1 MTQVLLF
8 DMGNVLIRFDS
19 RIALA
24 KLAPR
29 TTYSPD
35 QMIQLLKDWGGIWD
49 YECGRLETQQFF
61 TAICSHLNL
70 CDLTLQEFMSIWS
83 GIFFDDMLISPDTL
97 RSLRRQHRLMLL
109 SNTNAMHFDFIR
121 DKFPVVAEFDETLLS
136 YQLGLMKPDPRI
148 FAEAV
153 ARARCEPSE
162 IFYIDDIEEN
172 VQAALSVGIPG
183 TRFESEERLLRE
195 LKKRGIK
202 V

>member
-1 MTQVLLF
+1 MTRVLLF
-8 DMGNVLIRFDS
+8 DMGNVLVRFDS

-29 TTYSPD
+29 TAYSPD
-35 QMIQLLKDWGGIWD
+35 QMIQLMKDWGAIWD
-49 YECGRLETQQFF
+49 YECGWLETQQFF

-70 CDLTLQEFMSIWS
+70 CDLTLPEFMSIWS
-83 GIFFDDMLISPDTL
+83 SIFFDDMLISPDTL

-121 DKFPVVAEFDETLLS
+121 HKFPVVSEFDETLLS

-162 IFYIDDIEEN
+162 IFFIDDIEEN

-183 TRFESEERLLRE
+183 TRFESEEQLLRE
-195 LKKRGIK
+195 LKERGIK
-202 V
+202 A

>member
-1 MTQVLLF
+1 MTRVLLF
-8 DMGNVLIRFDS
+8 DMGNVLVRFDS

-29 TTYSPD
+29 TAYSPD
-35 QMIQLLKDWGGIWD
+35 QMIQLMKDWGAIWD

-70 CDLTLQEFMSIWS
+70 CDLTLPEFMSIWS
-83 GIFFDDMLISPDTL
+83 SIFFDDMLISPDTL

-121 DKFPVVAEFDETLLS
+121 HKFPVVSEFDETLLS

-162 IFYIDDIEEN
+162 IFFIDDIEEN

-183 TRFESEERLLRE
+183 TRFESEEQLLRE
-195 LKKRGIK
+195 LKERGIK
-202 V
+202 A